1 MKKILKNFK
10 KWFKTVSNKE
20 TSESIYEKIK
30 NRKTIEN
37 FCKALDELEVEK
49 NKKMI
54 KESNH
59 TA

>member
-10 KWFKTVSNKE
+10 KWFKNVSNKE

-49 NKKMI
+49 NIKMI

>member
-49 NKKMI
+49 NIKMI

>member
-10 KWFKTVSNKE
+10 KWFKNVSNKE